1 MEKVLVAG
9 HETLVSVMTLRP
21 ATTYHFRIV
30 AENDIGISEPS
41 DVVTIISAEEGN
53 YIVLQY
59 PFVQCS
65 HYSETYV
72 FVIYP

>member
-30 AENDIGISEPS
+30 AENDIGTSEPS
-41 DVVTIISAEEGN
+41 DVVTIISAEEG
-53 YIVLQY
+53 
-59 PFVQCS
+59 S
-65 HYSETYV
+65 
-72 FVIYP
+72 